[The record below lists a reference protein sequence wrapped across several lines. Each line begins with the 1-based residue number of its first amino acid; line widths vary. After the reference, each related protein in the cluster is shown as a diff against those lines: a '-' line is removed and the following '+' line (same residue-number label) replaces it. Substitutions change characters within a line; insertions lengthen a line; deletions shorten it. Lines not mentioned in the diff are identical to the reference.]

1 MTKVPRT
8 TIFQFRAK
16 LGAGLWRDL
25 EIDGSDTLE
34 DLAVAIL
41 GTYKFECDHC
51 YGFYSNLKGSRS
63 DSAEIYELFEDI
75 EEGSGAQNAKGVR
88 DIRIEEVFSAKKQ
101 MRFLFD
107 YGDQWEFVLTCN
119 SIVEPESKVKYPRPT
134 GGKGDAPEQYPAYEE

>member
-107 YGDQWEFVLTCN
+107 YGDKWEFVLTCN